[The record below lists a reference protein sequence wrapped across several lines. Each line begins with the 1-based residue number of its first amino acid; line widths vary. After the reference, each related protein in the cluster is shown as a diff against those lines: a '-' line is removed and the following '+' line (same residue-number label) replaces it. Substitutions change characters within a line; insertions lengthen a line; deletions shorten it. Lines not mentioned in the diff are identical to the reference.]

1 MLKRKLSGLCKFSIS
16 SLMALSLLIA
26 PQAIADDTK
35 NKKEWKISA
44 YMDGDSEIDQAC
56 FWNVNDMEKIGSNE
70 QVDILVQLDR
80 SENQIGYNYNSND
93 HKLPDSKAKRY
104 HIKKDENME
113 KINSPK
119 LGGFEKEINM
129 GNLKEFEDFVKWTK
143 QTDSEKQIFVIKGH
157 GFGIMQ
163 PLERILDEKDGPDYA
178 NDTLPVYTIEKVFD
192 KNLEKKLD
200 MLIFDSCAMATIETA
215 YQLRKHAKVMIASE
229 AIMFYSAIYNP
240 VSEKWEVLTPGIE
253 YEKVLNYL
261 TKNPQADTKTL
272 AKAITSSFHEK
283 FRDDRL
289 LWDNISIV
297 DIVQDQEATLSAT
310 NLENLETFVDKFEKF
325 SKTLINRLEDDK
337 TREATVKAL
346 YETTREV
353 QKYMPPDFDGLFT
366 YVDLFDF
373 LKKLDQKVKDEEL
386 NNSIK
391 TLKKSDIILGSVY
404 NNPEFKDSNGLTILF
419 LEDLDQRLEKEKET
433 ASKIKDYYNGSDFAK
448 KTGWGR
454 VMDLYQGYYPQFYNW

>member
-1 MLKRKLSGLCKFSIS
+1 MPKRRLSKLCKLSIA
-16 SLMALSLLIA
+16 SLMALSLLTA
-26 PQAIADDTK
+26 SPTIADDTK
-35 NKKEWKISA
+35 NKKEWKVSA
-44 YMDGDSEIDQAC
+44 YIDGDSEIDQASV
-56 FWNVNDMEKIGSNE
+56 WNVNQMEKVGSNE
-70 QVDILVQLDR
+70 QIDILVQLDR
-80 SENQIGYNYNSND
+80 FEHQLGYNYNSND

-129 GNLKEFEDFVKWTK
+129 GSLKEFEDFVKWTK

-163 PLERILDEKDGPDYA
+163 PLERILNEKDGPDYA

-229 AIMFYSAIYNP
+229 TIMWHSAVYNP

-253 YEKVLNYL
+253 YERVLDYL
-261 TKNPQADTKTL
+261 TKNPQADTETI

-283 FRDDRL
+283 FRDKSL
-289 LWDNISIV
+289 LWDNIRIA
-297 DIVQDQEATLSAT
+297 DIVKDQKATLSAT
-310 NLENLETFVDKFEKF
+310 NLENLEAFVDKFEKF
-325 SKTLINRLEDDK
+325 SKTLINRLEDDE

-346 YETTREV
+346 YETIREV
-353 QKYMPPDFDGLFT
+353 QKYMAPDFDGLFT
-366 YVDLFDF
+366 YLDLFDL
-373 LKKLDQKVKDEEL
+373 LKNLDQNIKDEEL
-386 NNSIK
+386 NASIK
-391 TLKKSDIILGSVY
+391 TLNKSDIIIDSVY
-404 NNPEFKDSNGLTILF
+404 NNPELKDSNGLTILF
-419 LEDLDQRLEKEKET
+419 MENLDSRLENEKEIT
-433 ASKIKDYYNGSDFAK
+433 SKIKDYYNRSDFAK
-448 KTGWGR
+448 KTRWDR
-454 VMDLYQGYYPQFYNW
+454 VMDLYQEYYPQFYNG